1 MDPADRR
8 RVGSRRAGTQ
18 RVAACGRL
26 MGRAVGRGSPRK
38 LGESHALSPSRR
50 SRRLTVDR
58 LAPYIPIAEASEV
71 VPARLAKCGTSEAI
85 PSRNGPSLEGDEV
98 EPVQDDFRGAEQVN
112 RGYRGPDDRG
122 LRFGGSGSRRR
133 RRARPRDITG
143 VAPWTS
149 GCSRV
154 TTSRPLSNQVG
165 SVRRERRPA
174 TRACGDRGRSRR

>member
-1 MDPADRR
+1 
-8 RVGSRRAGTQ
+8 
-18 RVAACGRL
+18 

-98 EPVQDDFRGAEQVN
+98 EPVEDDFRGAEQVN
-112 RGYRGPDDRG
+112 RGYRGPGDRDCALEDRG
-122 LRFGGSGSRRR
+122 LVGGDEFGLAISPGWHRGCQDA
-133 RRARPRDITG
+133 RA
-143 VAPWTS
+143 
-149 GCSRV
+149 
-154 TTSRPLSNQVG
+154 
-165 SVRRERRPA
+165 
-174 TRACGDRGRSRR
+174 